1 MVGDACQTRHLDP
14 GSRPFIIA
22 FRQLLRGVKVV
33 VEPIY
38 RRKLVGGGTLM
49 SESGGFLESPGPS
62 TAGLWSGRGDG
73 IWAREPESPRRG
85 QNGLSDETN
94 SLLRQSFGPGVDDI
108 AVAKNE
114 GAKNRSIAAKA
125 HTIGNKISLGD
136 DVRDDPRD
144 AHSMEVIGHE
154 VAHALA
160 KGGSG
165 KHVLDR
171 KGDPGEHA
179 AYDAGRQF
187 RGFVEAGGKA
197 AAPSLKPAL
206 GGLAHVH
213 RWEAGEHVDAVA
225 NAAALAKEDG
235 KQVSDN
241 VTHMMSDKI
250 KLGNGL
256 EVTPGEITAMMG
268 DFYSSFSKGKDW
280 KEHLDPSKSWDQLNN
295 ADPKEMQKI
304 LDAVRKEATDV
315 KEVREGKK
323 DKFEATDSGV
333 FESITKNRRN
343 EDGQHSFLEL
353 AQRNKSHFTTQD
365 ESGTDNNMGAYSAFH
380 KMALEAAQRGDKEK
394 ARALESCAQHYLTD
408 RFSGGHQFD
417 KQKIMDAAGS
427 PNAED
432 IKGNVVA
439 RIIHNDYDEH
449 GVTVHDKDWKPGQED
464 GRGKPTADQHE
475 WKAKGDEH
483 WADADNKVNRKKSAQ
498 ATVDSFAEID
508 AVLNGEKTIK
518 QVEKDGFK
526 ARDTIPQ
533 YDAGRQESTE
543 SWARNMSYW
552 DIAKKEI
559 GEAPGAIKGKI
570 LRTLGKVENGL
581 SDAWDFTKDKAGKAW
596 DFTKKTAGGVWDF
609 AKEKASDGWSFVKDK
624 AGKAWEGAK
633 ETASDA
639 WKATKEGAGRAWEG
653 TKEAASETWGG
664 IKRGASEAWEGA
676 KDAGS
681 QVWEGTKEAGK
692 ATWGA
697 MKSGAKAIGDTAG
710 QAWDGAK
717 DIAGKGWKALK
728 GLF

>member
-1 MVGDACQTRHLDP
+1 
-14 GSRPFIIA
+14 
-22 FRQLLRGVKVV
+22 
-33 VEPIY
+33 
-38 RRKLVGGGTLM
+38 M
-49 SESGGFLESPGPS
+49 SESGRYVESPGPS
-62 TAGLWSGRGDG
+62 SVDLWGGSGGG
-73 IWAREPESPRRG
+73 IWARETELPNRG
-85 QNGLSDETN
+85 TNGLSEETN
-94 SLLRQSFGPGVDDI
+94 SLLRQSFGPSVDDI
-108 AVAKNE
+108 AVTKNE

-144 AHSMEVIGHE
+144 ANSMEVIGHE

-165 KHVLDR
+165 KHILDR

-187 RGFVEAGGKA
+187 RGFVEAGGRSP
-197 AAPSLKPAL
+197 APSLTPAL

-235 KQVSDN
+235 RQVSDN
-241 VTHMMSDKI
+241 VSHMMSDKI
-250 KLGNGL
+250 KLDNGL

-268 DFYSSFSKGKDW
+268 DFYSSFSKGKDG
-280 KEHLDPSKSWDQLNN
+280 KEHLDPSKSWDQLNS

-315 KEVREGKK
+315 KDVREGKK

-343 EDGQHSFLEL
+343 DEGQYSFLEL

-365 ESGTDNNMGAYSAFH
+365 ESGTDNNMGAYTAFH

-394 ARALESCAQHYLTD
+394 ARAIESCAQHYLTD

-417 KQKIMDAAGS
+417 KQKIMDAAKS

-439 RIIHNDYDEH
+439 RIIHNEYDEH
-449 GVTVHDKDWKPGQED
+449 GVTVHDRDWKPGQAD
-464 GRGKPTADQHE
+464 GNVNPTVDQHE

-483 WADADNKVNRKKSAQ
+483 WADSDNKVNRKKSAQ

-508 AVLNGEKTIK
+508 AVLSGEKTIK

-533 YDAGRQESTE
+533 YDGGRQESTE
-543 SWARNMSYW
+543 SWARNMSHW

-559 GEAPGAIKGKI
+559 GEAPGALKGKV
-570 LRTLGKVENGL
+570 LRTLGKAENFL
-581 SDAWDFTKDKAGKAW
+581 SDAW

-609 AKEKASDGWSFVKDK
+609 AKEEASAGWGFVKDK
-624 AGKAWEGAK
+624 AGNAWDGAK
-633 ETASDA
+633 DAASDA
-639 WKATKEGAGRAWEG
+639 WTATKEGAGRAWDG
-653 TKEAASETWGG
+653 AKDSARETWGG
-664 IKRGASEAWEGA
+664 IKQGASEAWEGA
-676 KDAGS
+676 KDVGS
-681 QVWEGTKEAGK
+681 QAWEGSKAAGN
-692 ATWGA
+692 ATWRA
-697 MKSGAKAIGDTAG
+697 LKSGARGIGDSAG

-728 GLF
+728 GLFSSN